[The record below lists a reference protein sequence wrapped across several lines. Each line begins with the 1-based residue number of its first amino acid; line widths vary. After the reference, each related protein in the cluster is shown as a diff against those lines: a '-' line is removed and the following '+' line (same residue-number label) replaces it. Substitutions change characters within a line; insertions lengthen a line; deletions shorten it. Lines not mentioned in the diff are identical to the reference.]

1 VGPVHGD
8 LTWAPQPDLARNEFG
23 LRPYNEKRRSHRRGA
38 SDAGDVSADDR
49 LPTKLDQRWNQN
61 VKICSGRFSAGLGA
75 AVS

>member
-1 VGPVHGD
+1 MGPVHGD
-8 LTWAPQPDLARNEFG
+8 LTWPRNPTSARNESH
-23 LRPYNEKRRSHRRGA
+23 LRPYNEKRRSHRWGA

-49 LPTKLDQRWNQN
+49 LLTKLDQNWNQN